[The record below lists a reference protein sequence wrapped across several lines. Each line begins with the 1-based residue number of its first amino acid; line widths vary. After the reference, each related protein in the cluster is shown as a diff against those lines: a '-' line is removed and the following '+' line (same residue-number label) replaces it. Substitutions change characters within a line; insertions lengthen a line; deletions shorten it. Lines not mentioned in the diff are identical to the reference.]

1 MTQAACK
8 TRRRNRPQLARR
20 YIERVDQ
27 PEPVHLA
34 LDRNLAPG
42 KREGSKHRVLSR
54 AKYVAKW
61 ARRVPCADSSHSGQA
76 APSRS
81 RTVRINSPAAAA
93 HEAISG
99 DRWQSCSR
107 RPVPRRETP
116 RHRSWRSAEQSRETF
131 HCRSSRGGR
140 GPYRLRTQGLKA
152 SSSL

>member
-81 RTVRINSPAAAA
+81 RTVRINSPPAAA

-107 RPVPRRETP
+107 QACASAGDAGSHHAIDRGETRSKAA
-116 RHRSWRSAEQSRETF
+116 RHFTAAHQGADVA
-131 HCRSSRGGR
+131 HIDCA
-140 GPYRLRTQGLKA
+140 LRV
-152 SSSL
+152 